1 MTRTNEGPATWTT
14 VRLVEPSS
22 SGFLYVGVSS
32 GSWRLPVL
40 LPSSRR
46 RSLLRQLHQCA
57 DELLLDPRVVRA
69 DLFRAAL
76 RPPGTMENAA
86 REDVPPASF
95 DAVMLVETTSPD
107 TASSIAAE
115 APITSL
121 RSSLRSPLIFAGGN
135 PRRIG
140 SVEHTRQG
148 VFLFNYFSAPD
159 VSSNLRAWQ
168 YTAGWF
174 QDETGLDNS
183 TVIEPVAGASSPY
196 TLINHCRWD
205 HYRDVLPSLVF
216 KRSFHTFVLRV
227 FEEHGV
233 VSRPTLYRLHRRTA
247 NGKNSRTVGLSGQR
261 SPGKHSEVDGI

>member
-1 MTRTNEGPATWTT
+1 MTSTNEIPATWTK
-14 VRLVEPSS
+14 VRLVEPAS
-22 SGFLYVGVSS
+22 SGFLYVGASS
-32 GSWRLPVL
+32 GAWRLPVL

-46 RSLLRQLHQCA
+46 RTLLSRLHQCA

-69 DLFRAAL
+69 DIFRAVL
-76 RPPGTMENAA
+76 RPPGTLENTAG
-86 REDVPPASF
+86 EDVPPASF
-95 DAVMLVETTSPD
+95 DAVMLVETTTPG
-107 TASSIAAE
+107 TAASIAAE
-115 APITSL
+115 APIMSL
-121 RSSLRSPLIFAGGN
+121 HSSLGSPLILAGRN

-183 TVIEPVAGASSPY
+183 TVIEPFAGASSPY
-196 TLINHCRWD
+196 ALINHCRWD

-227 FEEHGV
+227 FEEHAV
-233 VSRPTLYRLHRRTA
+233 VPRPILYRLHKTD
-247 NGKNSRTVGLSGQR
+247 GQR
-261 SPGKHSEVDGI
+261 ERISNGRALLAAITGKPSEVDGT